1 MYGLLSTEFLEQ
13 GGDHVSDSPSYL
25 YEFFI
30 KTKETLETYGPYFE
44 IDEEIIGETNPL
56 QIWSVAEMDDGT
68 HLMNGLLKG
77 PAIDSYLRSNS
88 ECALEPH
95 TIDVFI
101 SHVTDCLD
109 CDDEGCQVCNDEGM
123 VLIEFADFISFEP
136 VTANS
141 NEELWD
147 SRTAL

>member
-1 MYGLLSTEFLEQ
+1 M
-13 GGDHVSDSPSYL
+13 SDSPSYL

-44 IDEEIIGETNPL
+44 IDEESIGEANPL
-56 QIWSVAEMDDGT
+56 QIWSVAEMEDGT
-68 HLMNGLLKG
+68 HLMNGLLEG

-88 ECALEPH
+88 ECVQEPH

-109 CDDEGCQVCNDEGM
+109 CDDERCQVCNDEGM

-147 SRTAL
+147 SRMGLYA

>member
-1 MYGLLSTEFLEQ
+1 
-13 GGDHVSDSPSYL
+13 VSDSPSYL

-30 KTKETLETYGPYFE
+30 KTKETLDTYGPYFE
-44 IDEEIIGETNPL
+44 ISKESIGETNPL

-77 PAIDSYLRSNS
+77 PAIDFYLRANA
-88 ECALEPH
+88 ECPHEPH
-95 TIDVFI
+95 TLDVFI
-101 SHVTDCLD
+101 SYVTDCID
-109 CDDEGCQVCNDEGM
+109 CDDEGCQVCNDEGV

-136 VTANS
+136 VTASS
-141 NEELWD
+141 NEELWE